1 MKDMQFPL
9 DIVWLSDT
17 KQVVYIK
24 QNADHTLGTEVTY
37 TPTADARYVLELPAG
52 SVADASIR
60 LGTYAQ
66 FDIGD
71 KQE

>member
-1 MKDMQFPL
+1 
-9 DIVWLSDT
+9 
-17 KQVVYIK
+17 
-24 QNADHTLGTEVTY
+24 VTY